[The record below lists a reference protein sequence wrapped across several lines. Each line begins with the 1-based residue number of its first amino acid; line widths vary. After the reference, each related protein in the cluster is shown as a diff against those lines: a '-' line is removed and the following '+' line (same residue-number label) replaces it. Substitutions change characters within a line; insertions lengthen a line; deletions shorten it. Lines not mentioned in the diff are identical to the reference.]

1 MVKKTFKAAITDA
14 IKSLLMH
21 PYNFVRKLCF
31 YTGAVVLSL
40 VGVLLLAAAIYFYT
54 LPPIKTMSF
63 ETLKTL
69 AKNHVHDE
77 LKDKKKQYRWVPIGK
92 VNRDYLYTIVMA
104 EDSNFFKHNGI
115 NYDALLNSLAENI
128 KRKEFAYGASTI
140 TQQVAK
146 NLFLSK
152 EKSLF
157 RKLREYSITKALE
170 KRFSKN
176 QILEIY
182 LNIAELGND
191 LYGVRAASWNHLHKY
206 PSQVNA
212 GEGALIAL
220 LLPSPRRYAYSIFQ
234 NRHLSPSNQ
243 RKYIRILKDMRYH
256 EFISPEQYNHYRNFE
271 RILR

>member
-1 MVKKTFKAAITDA
+1 MVKKTFKEMIGDA
-14 IKSLLMH
+14 IKTLLSH
-21 PYNFVRKLCF
+21 PYNFLRRLCF

-40 VGVLLLAAAIYFYT
+40 ITALVLVAVVYFYT
-54 LPPIKTMSF
+54 LPPIETMSF

-69 AKNHVHDE
+69 AKTHVRDE
-77 LKDKKKQYRWVPIGK
+77 LKDKKKQYKWVPLAK

-104 EDSNFFKHNGI
+104 EDSNFFQHNGI

-128 KRKEFAYGASTI
+128 KKKEFAYGASTI

-146 NLFLSK
+146 NIFLSK
-152 EKSLF
+152 EKTLL

-170 KRFSKN
+170 KHFSKN

-182 LNIAELGND
+182 LNIVELGND
-191 LYGVRAASWNHLHKY
+191 IYGVRAASWNHFGKY
-206 PSQVNA
+206 PSQINA

-234 NRHLSPSNQ
+234 NRHLSPSNEK
-243 RKYIRILKDMRYH
+243 KYIRILKDMRYH

-271 RILR
+271 RILK